1 MADGK
6 QAGDD
11 RYDGRGQEMGL
22 EVKGCRELQ
31 SEVLA
36 RDLCTL
42 CGACVGMCPY
52 LVAYR
57 GRIVALDEC
66 NLSQGRCYVFCPRT
80 SLDLDLLS
88 HAVFGAAYPAD
99 ELGVLQQ
106 VAMARAG
113 DEGIRPRAQYGGTVT
128 ALVCFA
134 LEQGLIDSAVLT
146 ASDESALP
154 NGTLAASPAQVCD
167 CAGSNFVAAPTL
179 AAFNREAE
187 KDDIQRIGVVA
198 TPCQALA
205 LAKMRAS
212 PLENRNNIDKLK
224 LVIGLFCTWALRYE
238 DFARFLAGKVPLG
251 QIAKF
256 DIPPPPANIFQVFT
270 DSRRIDIPL
279 DEVRPFVRP
288 TCDVCLDMTA
298 EFADISVG
306 AAEGIEGWNTL
317 IVRSDAGRE
326 LVELARARGVIELKA
341 LPEQNLGHLKEASL
355 LKKKRGLRK
364 VIETSGSEQD
374 LLYLRLASEA
384 VKGLLS

>member
-1 MADGK
+1 
-6 QAGDD
+6 
-11 RYDGRGQEMGL
+11 MGL

-66 NLSQGRCYVFCPRT
+66 DLRQGRCYVFCPRT

-88 HAVFGAAYPAD
+88 QTVFGVPYAADA
-99 ELGVLQQ
+99 LGTVQEI
-106 VAMARAG
+106 AMARAT
-113 DEGIRPRAQYGGTVT
+113 DEGIRSKAQFGGTVT
-128 ALVCFA
+128 ALVSFA

-146 ASDESALP
+146 ASDENILP
-154 NGTLAASPAQVCD
+154 SGTLVCNAPQVRD
-167 CAGSNFVAAPTL
+167 CARSNFVAAPTL

-187 KDDIQRIGVVA
+187 TDIQSIGVVA

-238 DFARFLAGKVPLG
+238 ELARLLAGRVPLE
-251 QIAKF
+251 QIVKF
-256 DIPPPPANIFQVFT
+256 DIPPPPANILHVFT
-270 DSRRIDIPL
+270 DSRRIDISL
-279 DEVRPFVRP
+279 DEVRPFIRP
-288 TCDVCLDMTA
+288 TCNVCIDMTA
-298 EFADISVG
+298 EFADVSVG
-306 AAEGIEGWNTL
+306 AAEGASGWNTL

-326 LVELARARGVIELKA
+326 LVEAARAKGVIETVP
-341 LPEQNLGHLKEASL
+341 LPEEKLAHLKEASL
-355 LKKKRGLRK
+355 LKKKRGLNK
-364 VIETSGSEQD
+364 IIETTGSDED
-374 LLYLRLASEA
+374 LLYLGLTSDA

>member
-1 MADGK
+1 MS
-6 QAGDD
+6 
-11 RYDGRGQEMGL
+11 L

-36 RDLCTL
+36 RDLCSL

-57 GRIVALDEC
+57 GRVVALDEC
-66 NLSQGRCYVFCPRT
+66 DLRQGRCYVFCPRT

-88 HAVFGAAYPAD
+88 HTVFGVAYAADA
-99 ELGVLQQ
+99 LGTVQEI
-106 VAMARAG
+106 AIARAR
-113 DEGIRPRAQYGGTVT
+113 DEGTRCKAQFGGTVT
-128 ALVCFA
+128 ALTSFA
-134 LEQGLIDSAVLT
+134 LDQGLIDSAVLT
-146 ASDESALP
+146 ASDETILP
-154 NGTLAASPAQVCD
+154 SGTLAHSPTQVRD

-179 AAFNREAE
+179 ATFNRASEG
-187 KDDIQRIGVVA
+187 DIQSIGVVA

-238 DFARFLAGKVPLG
+238 GLARLLADKVPLG
-251 QIAKF
+251 QIVKF
-256 DIPPPPANIFQVFT
+256 DIPPPPANIFHVFT

-279 DEVRPFVRP
+279 DDVRPFIRP
-288 TCDVCLDMTA
+288 TCDVCIDMTA

-306 AAEGIEGWNTL
+306 AAEGVEGWNTL
-317 IVRSDAGRE
+317 IIRSHAGRE
-326 LVELARARGVIELKA
+326 LVEAARAKGVIETA
-341 LPEQNLGHLKEASL
+341 PLPEQNLAHLKEASL
-355 LKKKRGLRK
+355 LKKKRGLKK
-364 VIETSGSEQD
+364 VIETTGSDED
-374 LLYLRLASEA
+374 LLYLKLAGEA